1 MPSLS
6 SLTLIRARASMKTK
20 ERNGDIVEEEEDH
33 TTVDQ
38 MVDPDTTGWREC
50 NNSKSTS
57 NKIFNNSNRPNLA
70 QLLNF

>member
-6 SLTLIRARASMKTK
+6 SLASTRARASMRIK
-20 ERNGDIVEEEEDH
+20 ERNGDIVEEEEDL

-38 MVDPDTTGWREC
+38 MVDPDPIGWREC

-57 NKIFNNSNRPNLA
+57 NNNNSSPNLA
-70 QLLNF
+70 QLPTS